1 MILANKDQC
10 RSCQEYG
17 RVKGLDCFCCF
28 GVDVNGKVHCEI
40 LPQRSNCWCLDM
52 KPNGRNLRMTDWHIL
67 GKKYTERYG
76 KNVILKPVDDDG
88 NAVASVYGKTRF
100 RIEVESPR
108 LTLPVTVL
116 FSIKPENDMYTEQD
130 AEKIIRAHEKTEEKQ
145 WTQ

>member
-1 MILANKDQC
+1 MILSNKDQC
-10 RSCQEYG
+10 RSCKEYG
-17 RVKGLDCFCCF
+17 RVKGLDNFCCF
-28 GVDVNGKVHCEI
+28 GVDERGKVHCEI
-40 LPQRSNCWCLDM
+40 IPQRSNCWCLGM
-52 KPNGRNLRMTDWHIL
+52 KPNGRTLRMTDWHIL

-88 NAVASVYGKTRF
+88 EAVCSIYGMTKF